1 MVALQT
7 EGYGFT
13 IIELVE
19 PADIELG
26 DEMRWEPGTGLGGH
40 VYANLTKGKSVRVL
54 RKSLG
59 AERAATSATAAA
71 SKLIFHEWILTKSEG
86 EFDEQEDASAG
97 ILSDH
102 ALWSS
107 GCQHCPSG
115 QEVMILQPTQH
126 LHR

>member
-40 VYANLTKGKSVRVL
+40 VYANLTKGKSVRVFAQNHWVP
-54 RKSLG
+54 K
-59 AERAATSATAAA
+59 
-71 SKLIFHEWILTKSEG
+71 
-86 EFDEQEDASAG
+86 EQ
-97 ILSDH
+97 LPQQ
-102 ALWSS
+102 LL
-107 GCQHCPSG
+107 
-115 QEVMILQPTQH
+115 LQAN
-126 LHR
+126 